1 MFVYSVRLVYDGFRP
16 GIEREKNGGK
26 GVQLR
31 LVKHKRGLP
40 LRIVQ
45 GAAPADAS
53 VLDGSHRYGTSSAP
67 AGPLHHHHFAE
78 RIYNSRPKYFLS
90 MGFVVFYFSLFY
102 YFSRSCFVRRP
113 RRILISEFFFFFCRA
128 SL

>member
-16 GIEREKNGGK
+16 GMQRKNGGK

-53 VLDGSHRYGTSSAP
+53 VLDGSHRYGTHPPLRVPYIIIILRSAFTTQDP
-67 AGPLHHHHFAE
+67 NTFY
-78 RIYNSRPKYFLS
+78 RWDSWCFTSRFFITFLAPVS
-90 MGFVVFYFSLFY
+90 FDALVVY
-102 YFSRSCFVRRP
+102 
-113 RRILISEFFFFFCRA
+113 
-128 SL
+128 